1 MIYAFIHV
9 LLLLKKKVNSVED
22 VDITLNDMQKQHLR
36 VNAQKQLVPPIL
48 AVNEQ
53 DAPSVKNPLFFPLVN
68 MYDYLHLCCLNMQ
81 LEILFI
87 QAAMLAKTRWINQL
101 KVQMNGDR
109 TKLTLVYWRGGSPAS
124 HWARPHASN
133 NTNAP
138 KSTVIEI
145 SVGHHS
151 DRPLQENL
159 NLTVRDELKGL
170 IQKAGIGAS
179 IALSEVAA
187 QDKPKVLSSLKY
199 PKDCLDVLWDDSS
212 DLYTEKKLLESSNL
226 NIEQLVLHVTN
237 YHGKCI
243 IEKFRQLLLSQKD
256 FLEENGLHLAEEG
269 DVDGFLFNSQSTVVD
284 NHKPPSLVVRY
295 RHQRYISIESDART
309 GRVKAFEAGDGCS
322 EGDCKYYM

>member
-1 MIYAFIHV
+1 
-9 LLLLKKKVNSVED
+9 
-22 VDITLNDMQKQHLR
+22 MQKQHLR

-48 AVNEQ
+48 PVNEESSA
-53 DAPSVKNPLFFPLVN
+53 DTPPPKNPLFFPLVN

-124 HWARPHASN
+124 HWARPN
-133 NTNAP
+133 ITNTNAL

-145 SVGHHS
+145 SIDHHAATA
-151 DRPLQENL
+151 QENL
-159 NLTVRDELKGL
+159 HLTIRDELKGL

-179 IALSEVAA
+179 VALSQLSS

-199 PKDCLDVLWDDSS
+199 PKDCLNVLWDDSL
-212 DLYTEKKLLESSNL
+212 DLHTEKKLLETSDL

-243 IEKFRQLLLSQKD
+243 IEKFRTLLISQKD

-269 DVDGFLFNSQSTVVD
+269 DIDGLLFGSQSTLTEKGT
-284 NHKPPSLVVRY
+284 HSKI
-295 RHQRYISIESDART
+295 QEW
-309 GRVKAFEAGDGCS
+309 
-322 EGDCKYYM
+322 